1 MRKVLYEWIL
11 PQKNLTGDTMNS
23 HKTELLALDLDG
35 TMLKSDVTLSPK
47 VKSSIQRAIENGIE
61 VVAASGRPFAS
72 MPDCVLK
79 IEGINYSIT
88 SNGAAIYD
96 KNGVR
101 VYSSLINEVDVIKL
115 LDITQNYDL
124 IFEAFIDGLT
134 YTDIRYVQNPIKYGG
149 SKAYID
155 YVRSS
160 HGHIK
165 NMRRFIYDHRTELD
179 SIVYVCSDKNLR
191 DLIRS
196 KIAYNTNFF
205 ITSSSENYVEF
216 SAKNATKANAVK
228 YVCKAL
234 GIKRENT
241 AACGNADNDADMIK
255 WANLGAAVSNASPLC
270 LDCADILVASNDDDG
285 VAELINYI
293 LNNN

>member
-1 MRKVLYEWIL
+1 M
-11 PQKNLTGDTMNS
+11 PQKNLTGDTMNG
-23 HKTELLALDLDG
+23 HKTKLLALDLDG
-35 TMLKSDVTLSPK
+35 TMLRSDVTLSPK
-47 VKSSIQRAIENGIE
+47 VKSALQKAIENGIE

-96 KNGVR
+96 KNGSR
-101 VYSSLINEVDVIKL
+101 IYKSLVDEADVLKL

-134 YTDIRYVQNPIKYGG
+134 YTDIRYVQDPIKYGG
-149 SKAYID
+149 SEAYID

-165 NMRRFIYDHRTELD
+165 NIRNFIYEHRTELD

-191 DLIRS
+191 NSIRS
-196 KIAYNTNFF
+196 TIAENTNFF
-205 ITSSSENYVEF
+205 ITSSTENYVEF
-216 SAKNATKANAVK
+216 SAKNATKANAVEH
-228 YVCKAL
+228 VCNML
-234 GIKRENT
+234 GIKRKNI
-241 AACGNADNDADMIK
+241 AACGNADNDVDMIK
-255 WANLGAAVSNASPLC
+255 WAGLGAAVSNASPLC

-285 VAELINYI
+285 VAELVDYI
-293 LNNN
+293 LKNN